1 MVCYNHLPSL
11 NEDLHRNARGW
22 CDSNTKELN
31 GFSFLAAGT
40 IADDVA
46 VVEDCIVGVG
56 FDEGPPDSPDLH
68 LHLPP
73 WRDPVITISRHQG
86 LLTTTNTRDE
96 NWRSLIL
103 YSYGKIADGNSLR
116 LAIEMF

>member
-1 MVCYNHLPSL
+1 MVCYNLLSSL

-31 GFSFLAAGT
+31 GFSFLAVGVGT

-56 FDEGPPDSPDLH
+56 EAEGPPDLQ
-68 LHLPP
+68 LHLP
-73 WRDPVITISRHQG
+73 
-86 LLTTTNTRDE
+86 L
-96 NWRSLIL
+96 
-103 YSYGKIADGNSLR
+103 
-116 LAIEMF
+116 

>member
-1 MVCYNHLPSL
+1 MKDDWFVTTISL
-11 NEDLHRNARGW
+11 NEDLNRNARGW
-22 CDSNTKELN
+22 CDSNTKDLN
-31 GFSFLAAGT
+31 GFSFLAVAT
-40 IADDVA
+40 MADDVA
-46 VVEDCIVGVG
+46 VVEDCIVG
-56 FDEGPPDSPDLH
+56 PPDSPDLHLH

>member
-1 MVCYNHLPSL
+1 MVCYNLLSSL

-31 GFSFLAAGT
+31 GFSFLAVGVGT

-46 VVEDCIVGVG
+46 VVEDCIVGLG

-68 LHLPP
+68 LHLPL

-86 LLTTTNTRDE
+86 LLTTTNIHERRE
-96 NWRSLIL
+96 IL
-103 YSYGKIADGNSLR
+103 L
-116 LAIEMF
+116 

>member
-1 MVCYNHLPSL
+1 MKDDWFVTTYNHLPSL

-46 VVEDCIVGVG
+46 VVEDCIVG
-56 FDEGPPDSPDLH
+56 PPDSPDLH

-96 NWRSLIL
+96 NWLSLIL